1 MSEKEVNKEVN
12 KEENKEVNKEE
23 NKKLHS
29 GVIAAI
35 IIGVLVIIF
44 IGLIIYFNY
53 KNHKTEL
60 MSSRQYKNSL
70 ALQIMEKDLLQARK
84 TSNKPQ

>member
-12 KEENKEVNKEE
+12 KEENKEE

-35 IIGVLVIIF
+35 IIGVLIIIF

-60 MSSRQYKNSL
+60 MNSREYKNRL
-70 ALQIMEKDLLQARK
+70 ALQIMKNDLLQAQK